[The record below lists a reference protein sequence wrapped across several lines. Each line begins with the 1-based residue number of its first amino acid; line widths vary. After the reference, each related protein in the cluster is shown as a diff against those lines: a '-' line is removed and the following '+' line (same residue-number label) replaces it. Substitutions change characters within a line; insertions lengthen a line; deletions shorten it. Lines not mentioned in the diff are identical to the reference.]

1 MRHWPWLLFCL
12 SCMAAG
18 SNAMPWR
25 HSKRKPSDS
34 ALETDQERAGSSF
47 LSQKGAAAAAELKR
61 TLRTLSR
68 HLTLRSPSL
77 VFHMDQEEE
86 RNLLI
91 DALWRGDFV
100 TTLGRFT
107 RMNPDIVSIF
117 ENPSLSTPTT
127 SQSSQVL
134 GRVHANGWPPFMN
147 GWPPATP
154 FSGHSESP
162 VSFLGN
168 TLSVRPILSRMPRS
182 PLSPFKPH
190 ATLATLARAADARCQ
205 PQAFAA
211 LGQDTSFSAL
221 GPHTALGAVRAA
233 GP

>member
-1 MRHWPWLLFCL
+1 MYGTAQFVPLAMRHWPWLLFCL
-12 SCMAAG
+12 SCMAAA

-117 ENPSLSTPTT
+117 ENPSLSTLPTC
-127 SQSSQVL
+127 QSSQVL
-134 GRVHANGWPPFMN
+134 GRVHANGWP
-147 GWPPATP
+147 
-154 FSGHSESP
+154 S
-162 VSFLGN
+162 L
-168 TLSVRPILSRMPRS
+168 
-182 PLSPFKPH
+182 
-190 ATLATLARAADARCQ
+190 
-205 PQAFAA
+205 
-211 LGQDTSFSAL
+211 
-221 GPHTALGAVRAA
+221 
-233 GP
+233 

>member
-1 MRHWPWLLFCL
+1 MRHWPWLLVCL

-117 ENPSLSTPTT
+117 ENPSHSTLLSRL
-127 SQSSQVL
+127 SSRIL
-134 GRVHANGWPPFMN
+134 GRVHANGWF
-147 GWPPATP
+147 
-154 FSGHSESP
+154 
-162 VSFLGN
+162 FL
-168 TLSVRPILSRMPRS
+168 
-182 PLSPFKPH
+182 
-190 ATLATLARAADARCQ
+190 
-205 PQAFAA
+205 
-211 LGQDTSFSAL
+211 
-221 GPHTALGAVRAA
+221 
-233 GP
+233 

>member
-1 MRHWPWLLFCL
+1 
-12 SCMAAG
+12 MAAA

-117 ENPSLSTPTT
+117 ENLIDDYS
-127 SQSSQVL
+127 
-134 GRVHANGWPPFMN
+134 G
-147 GWPPATP
+147 ATP
-154 FSGHSESP
+154 RMRRD
-162 VSFLGN
+162 
-168 TLSVRPILSRMPRS
+168 TLNPRFEGAISHLVRARSQKRVPIEVAILSITCLHYS
-182 PLSPFKPH
+182 VPH
-190 ATLATLARAADARCQ
+190 FVWQAIAQLTRAIMSWSWTVQLCDDALLRDPGPPYKTASGMTAAVFDNFMICLLYTSDAAD
-205 PQAFAA
+205 
-211 LGQDTSFSAL
+211 D
-221 GPHTALGAVRAA
+221 
-233 GP
+233 